1 MAEANMHEVVDVWQT
16 QVSGIED
23 WEAVVDGLTAKDTQC
38 GPVYDVIPNP
48 PEVGERPNEGFAIA
62 DMRGVKVAEPHY
74 HTNGET
80 EIYIVISGL
89 GKTIVKD
96 QAFEL
101 EPGTVVVIPPETAYY
116 RLPQENFVL
125 GVVNT
130 PPFNPANVVNLTES
144 NNAVGID
151 RAKYNQDVAGL

>member
-1 MAEANMHEVVDVWQT
+1 MAEANIHEVVDAWQIY
-16 QVSGIED
+16 VGSIED
-23 WEAVVDGLTAKDTQC
+23 WQTVVDGLTAKDTQC

-48 PEVGERPNEGFAIA
+48 SGVGDRPNEGFAIA

-80 EIYIVISGL
+80 EIYIVINGL
-89 GKTIVKD
+89 GKTIVRD

-101 EPGTVVVIPPETAYY
+101 EPGNVAVLPPETAHYT
-116 RLPQENFVL
+116 LPQENLVL

-130 PPFNPANVVNLTES
+130 PPFDPVNVVNLTES
-144 NNAVGID
+144 NSAVGFD
-151 RAKYNQDVAGL
+151 KAKFDQDVAGL

>member
-1 MAEANMHEVVDVWQT
+1 MEEVSINEVVDVWQT
-16 QVSGIED
+16 YVDGIED
-23 WEAVVDGLTAKDTQC
+23 WQKVVNGLTAKDTQC

-48 PEVGERPNEGFAIA
+48 PEVGDRPDEGFAIA
-62 DMRGVKVAEPHY
+62 DMRGVRVAEPHY

-101 EPGTVVVIPPETAYY
+101 EPGTVVVIPPETAHYT
-116 RLPQENFVL
+116 LPKENLVL

-144 NNAVGID
+144 NSAVGFD
-151 RAKYNQDVAGL
+151 KAQYDQELAGL